1 MMQDSEKKTPTG
13 GVGLNIIIIIFL
25 KKLQANFKLQLSIK
39 KP

>member
-13 GVGLNIIIIIFL
+13 GVGLNIIIIFL
-25 KKLQANFKLQLSIK
+25 KKLQANFKLQLLIK